1 MRFFVPLGAL
11 LRVPSFCSVLL
22 GLVSFL
28 LCPTCTARS
37 VDLFLLRVASFC
49 FVSLF
54 VSFCFVSLFASFC
67 FVVLSLFAS
76 FYFVLLRF
84 SSFCFVLLLLNVLWD
99 LFLLRF
105 ASFCF
110 VLRLPLLF
118 HHLCNVSC
126 HFMTSGPCVAHV
138 LDMTSLFFL
147 RPLMCICRLV
157 APWGLC
163 AKQSPTWS
171 IHTGLALGQAMW
183 HEASMKP
190 TSPEVRI
197 TLELVGLRT
206 PPSGQDVPKA
216 LDAHLGPGSGA
227 FGPDAPVSRR
237 HRPMLF

>member
-1 MRFFVPLGAL
+1 MLRFA
-11 LRVPSFCSVLL
+11 SFYC
-22 GLVSFL
+22 
-28 LCPTCTARS
+28 
-37 VDLFLLRVASFC
+37 LFLLR
-49 FVSLF
+49 
-54 VSFCFVSLFASFC
+54 
-67 FVVLSLFAS
+67 FAS
-76 FYFVLLRF
+76 FYFVLIRF
-84 SSFCFVLLLLNVLWD
+84 AFTERFVGSL
-99 LFLLRF
+99 F

-147 RPLMCICRLV
+147 RPPVCICRLV

-197 TLELVGLRT
+197 ALELVGLRT
-206 PPSGQDVPKA
+206 PPSGQ
-216 LDAHLGPGSGA
+216 
-227 FGPDAPVSRR
+227 FGPRPSMPTSALAQEPLGLMRLFPEGTGPCCFDSTPGHVLSSRSTFSIY
-237 HRPMLF
+237 LNE